1 MTLTIEAIFFK
12 IRNLLLEGSGQLIFL
27 GSSMATQYPGLSR
40 LPFGRDAKR
49 SSALLRA
56 LEREKPFPAV
66 RA

>member
-1 MTLTIEAIFFK
+1 MTDGLVWCFIQIDDY
-12 IRNLLLEGSGQLIFL
+12 RS
-27 GSSMATQYPGLSR
+27 LSR

-56 LEREKPFPAV
+56 LEREKPFPAA